1 MSGTSHRRSNDD
13 DALEPPVRAGYLLDE
28 RLPADEARRI
38 ETHLADA
45 LASRR
50 RSVDPVRVA
59 VGAATLLVIALA
71 VVALF
76 RQLRVE
82 EVKAPAA
89 SDARFP
95 LTPRAGTTRS
105 LTLPPPPVNE
115 PAPPDAAPRPAVPL
129 PSTQDLPASERSVSP
144 TGAAS
149 ARQAQASPASR
160 TPPESLVPGVVV
172 AEARPPEAAREMALR
187 VARTDIPGKDPI
199 VIVITYRRA
208 GSGASKEVSR

>member
-59 VGAATLLVIALA
+59 VGAAALLVIALA

-95 LTPRAGTTRS
+95 LTPRAGTPRS

-115 PAPPDAAPRPAVPL
+115 PAPPDAAPRQPAKRRRAPRL
-129 PSTQDLPASERSVSP
+129 GPHPKALCPVSSLRKRAP
-144 TGAAS
+144 
-149 ARQAQASPASR
+149 RKRLVKWPFASR
-160 TPPESLVPGVVV
+160 VP
-172 AEARPPEAAREMALR
+172 
-187 VARTDIPGKDPI
+187 TS
-199 VIVITYRRA
+199 RA
-208 GSGASKEVSR
+208 KTRS